1 MSGEKSSTTD
11 QAAPSISAGTVNLS
25 ALASQLAQD
34 PTLMAAVQQRCS
46 ELVGESSG
54 YIESLPAQVQRRIK
68 ALKNLQVEYTK
79 IEQDFFAEV
88 AALEAKFAARYKPL
102 LDRRADIVNGKYE
115 PTDKECEWD
124 SDEDDEEED
133 DEDDDAAADDDKKS
147 DPKKDDSQDAKKK
160 PASADAAG
168 DEEQVP
174 GIPDFWLTIFRNVD
188 ILEDMIEK
196 HDEPLFNHLLD
207 VKAVYNDDKGLDF
220 TLEFHFSENEYMT
233 NKVLTKRYTVEC
245 KVDDCDPFSFDGP
258 SIVKT
263 TGCKIDWKKGKN
275 LTVKTV
281 KKKQRHKGRGQTR
294 TVSKT
299 VPNESFFNFF
309 SPPDLSDDTTTD
321 DVDEDAMVETI
332 AADFSKA
339 EFIKDRVIPQA
350 VLYFTGEALEDD
362 DDDGDEEE
370 EAEEDKG
377 SGIDDDYDEDQD
389 PDFDP
394 SKVPQGEKPPECKQQ

>member
-1 MSGEKSSTTD
+1 MSGENSSTTG
-11 QAAPSISAGTVNLS
+11 QSELAASISAGTVNIS

-34 PTLMAAVQQRCS
+34 PSLMAAMQQRCS

-54 YIESLPAQVQRRIK
+54 YIESLPAEVQRRIK

-102 LDRRADIVNGKYE
+102 LERRADIVNGKYE

-124 SDEDDEEED
+124 TDDDEEED
-133 DEDDDAAADDDKKS
+133 DKES
-147 DPKKDDSQDAKKK
+147 DPKKDDSQATKNK
-160 PASADAAG
+160 PASADTAG

-174 GIPDFWLTIFRNVD
+174 GIPDFWLTIFRNVEV
-188 ILEDMIEK
+188 LEDMIEK

-207 VKAVYNDDKGLDF
+207 IKAIYNDNKGLDF

-233 NKVLTKRYTVEC
+233 NKVLTKSYTVEC
-245 KVDDCDPFSFDGP
+245 KVDDADPFSFDGP

-294 TVSKT
+294 TVTKT
-299 VPNESFFNFF
+299 VRNESFFNFF
-309 SPPDLSDDTTTD
+309 TPPDITD
-321 DVDEDAMVETI
+321 DKPIDDMDEDAVVEAI
-332 AADFSKA
+332 AADFAKA

-362 DDDGDEEE
+362 DDDDEEEE
-370 EAEEDKG
+370 EAEEDDQG
-377 SGIDDDYDEDQD
+377 SGVDDDYDEDQD

-394 SKVPQGEKPPECKQQ
+394 SKVPQGDKPPECKQQ